1 MKQTT
6 FECTPAPGT
15 FNLPQKL
22 FLGLQHTMAMFG
34 ATILVPLLTGLNVSA
49 TLFSVGLGTLIFH
62 LFTGGKIPGFLGSSF
77 AFIAPLILVS
87 NSAELS
93 LRHAQ
98 TGIIGAGLVYLAVGF
113 MIRIIG
119 ADNVAKI
126 FPPVV
131 TGPIIMVIGLALA
144 PVALDW
150 SSTNWTVAL
159 ITVFYTISITVF
171 GSGFRRVIPILLGLI
186 CGYAAAMAFDL
197 ISFEMIAEASWIGW
211 PGFSLPAFNWQVLL
225 IVTPAAIVSIV
236 EHTGDILAIGHTI
249 GRDVK
254 RDPGLDPTF
263 YGGGLG
269 TIISGFLGG
278 PSLTTYGEN
287 IGVLALTGVYS
298 TVIVSIGAAWAIL
311 LAFIPKVEAAIQTIP
326 ESVIGGVSILLYG
339 MIAAV
344 GIRTMVDNEVDMTS
358 SRNLLIVSVIL
369 IVGVGLESFTPVKG
383 VEMSGMVVAAV
394 VGIVLN
400 QLLPDCE

>member
-1 MKQTT
+1 MGKNGKKCPEIPRS
-6 FECTPAPGT
+6 FSSG
-15 FNLPQKL
+15 QKL

-34 ATILVPLLTGLNVSA
+34 ATILVPILTGLNLSA
-49 TLFSVGLGTLIFH
+49 TLFCVGVGTLIFH

-77 AFIAPLILVS
+77 AFIAPLILVNQS
-87 NSAELS
+87 SSLT

-98 TGIIGAGLVYLAVGF
+98 TGIIGAGVVYLLVGLLV
-113 MIRIIG
+113 RAIG
-119 ADNVAKI
+119 PDNVAKI

-131 TGPIIMVIGLALA
+131 TGPIIMVIGLSLA

-150 SSTNWTVAL
+150 SSSSWTVAFVTL
-159 ITVFYTISITVF
+159 FYTVAVTIF

-186 CGYAAAMAFDL
+186 CGYSAAVIGGFVD
-197 ISFEMIAEASWIGW
+197 FTPVVEAAWIGF
-211 PGFSLPAFNWQVLL
+211 PGFTLPLFSWEVFL

-236 EHTGDILAIGHTI
+236 EHTGDILAIGNTI

-263 YGGGLG
+263 YGGGVG

-298 TVIVSIGAAWAIL
+298 TAIVSIGAAWAVV

-326 ESVIGGVSILLYG
+326 EPVIGGVSILLYG

-344 GIRTMVDNEVDMTS
+344 GVRTVIDNRVEMTR
-358 SRNLLIVSVIL
+358 SRNLIIASLILVI
-369 IVGVGLESFTPVKG
+369 GVGLESFVPFKG
-383 VEMSGMVVAAV
+383 IEMSGMVVAAI
-394 VGIVLN
+394 VGITLN
-400 QLLPDCE
+400 QLLPDC